1 MRGADRVRDRL
12 TLLLNSEMPRK
23 IPLLRTAWGVDNS
36 LLPDVNR
43 WISGDPPDEAV
54 FADAKNKAWVI
65 VVNPRLLK
73 SVRTGDFSP
82 AGEPEYHNRYACR
95 VYVWT
100 LGSDWNTAIAARDN
114 LAAVA
119 GQSLKQYPS
128 LSTDGGDTG
137 YRVNEDTYTEDYGA
151 PLRANGSKA
160 WAAAILSVDIDVE
173 EVVDDG
179 STLPALGTAD
189 TMNVDTGAVGPG
201 QPFPEEE

>member
-1 MRGADRVRDRL
+1 VRDRL
-12 TLLLNSEMPRK
+12 SLLLASEMPRK
-23 IPLLRTAWGVDNS
+23 IPLLRAAWGVDDS
-36 LLPDVNR
+36 LLPTVDR
-43 WISGDPPDEAV
+43 WISGDPPEEV
-54 FADAKNKAWVI
+54 ITADKEHTTWVI

-95 VYVWT
+95 IYLWT
-100 LGSDWNTAIAARDN
+100 LGDDWNIAIAARDN

-119 GQSLKQYPS
+119 SQSLKQYPT

-151 PLRANGSKA
+151 PVRANGSRS

-173 EVVDDG
+173 EVIDDG
-179 STLPALGTAD
+179 STLPPFGTAD
-189 TMNVDTGAVGPG
+189 TLGVTSVAVGPG